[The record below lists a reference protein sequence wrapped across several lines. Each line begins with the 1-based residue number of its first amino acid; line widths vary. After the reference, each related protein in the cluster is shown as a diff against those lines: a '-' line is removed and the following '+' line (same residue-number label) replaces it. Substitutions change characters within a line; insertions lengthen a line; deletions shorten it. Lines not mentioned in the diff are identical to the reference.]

1 VAASDGRSDVRPPIG
16 KHSIAGFRHC
26 SESGVHGSGV
36 VDRAGLAWDWAGLMP
51 QTEDGDD
58 LLTSQQV
65 AERLL
70 EAGARVHAL
79 TIILGAV
86 RSADGVEVSVAV
98 AE

>member
-1 VAASDGRSDVRPPIG
+1 
-16 KHSIAGFRHC
+16 
-26 SESGVHGSGV
+26 
-36 VDRAGLAWDWAGLMP
+36 MP